1 MNSQATSKQQ
11 ILDADP
17 QRKAKRTTREKDS
30 SQELKLNV
38 NTGKLGDSGL
48 DFNSSMGSPEMQP
61 ARNQS
66 LPKLAGDGANQSG
79 LKGAD
84 SFADASRAGD
94 RAQHRGKFGG
104 ITKPVIMFFSP
115 QPTREYE
122 YKNAVNLR
130 VVKELENTVIVG
142 KGIKPGLL
150 SGKFVKSK
158 LFLDLQKLYEKDPV
172 NLEKT
177 FLNIKEEN
185 NRLKEELTKLKKQY
199 CQVPAAV
206 GKTKIMTE
214 IMTMFKEDPEKL
226 GRTSLSDLETRVD
239 LLESELEK
247 VNTNADGP
255 ATVLCQNCKVF
266 VKWDTMDQNSDDEN
280 YESGKPK
287 GKRTIDEMKAYK
299 ENLNNRKNL
308 DTDNSSMGSPE
319 KISKV
324 RLGDSVVD
332 SMQDSSFDF
341 KIDAFKKKEESNT
354 VGTPQKEKISS
365 VNDLRQRLISQGEIE
380 TSGTADTKAIKM
392 VSGKAPP
399 PLLANRLRKQ
409 SEGLTIEVKSE
420 IGTSKIESIA
430 KAISEAKSSDCPL
443 LLPLGSSPI
452 KPSMGVGELREKV

>member
-1 MNSQATSKQQ
+1 
-11 ILDADP
+11 
-17 QRKAKRTTREKDS
+17 
-30 SQELKLNV
+30 
-38 NTGKLGDSGL
+38 
-48 DFNSSMGSPEMQP
+48 MQP

-66 LPKLAGDGANQSG
+66 LPKLTVESANHSG

-104 ITKPVIMFFSP
+104 ITKPIIMFFSP

-150 SGKFVKSK
+150 SGKFVRSK
-158 LFLDLQKLYEKDPV
+158 LFLDLQKLYEKDPA

-185 NRLKEELTKLKKQY
+185 NRLKEELCKLKKQY

-214 IMTMFKEDPEKL
+214 IMTMFKDDPEKL

-280 YESGKPK
+280 FEPGKPK
-287 GKRTIDEMKAYK
+287 GKNAIDKMKAYK
-299 ENLNNRKNL
+299 ENLNNKKNF

-319 KISKV
+319 KVSKF
-324 RLGDSVVD
+324 RYDSAVD
-332 SMQDSSFDF
+332 SMQDSASGFRV
-341 KIDAFKKKEESNT
+341 DAFKKKEESNT
-354 VGTPQKEKISS
+354 IGTPQKEKLSS
-365 VNDLRQRLISQGEIE
+365 VNDLRNRLMSKGDIE
-380 TSGTADTKAIKM
+380 TSGTAETKAIKG
-392 VSGKAPP
+392 SGQAPP
-399 PLLANRLRKQ
+399 PLLASRLRTQ
-409 SEGLTIEVKSE
+409 SEGLTIELKSE
-420 IGTSKIESIA
+420 LGTSKIESIA
-430 KAISEAKSSDCPL
+430 KAITEQSPL
-443 LLPLGSSPI
+443 MAARGSSPI